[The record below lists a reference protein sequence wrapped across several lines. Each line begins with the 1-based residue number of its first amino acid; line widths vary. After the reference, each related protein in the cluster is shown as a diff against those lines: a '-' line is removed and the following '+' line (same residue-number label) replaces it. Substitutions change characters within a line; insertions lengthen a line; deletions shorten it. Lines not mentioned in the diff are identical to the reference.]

1 MPSFAAATLR
11 RLGALLRGPTS
22 PDAGVRGQPPAVV
35 LDGMSAVA
43 LTEARACEGAALGSS
58 SPASTAARLWSRRR
72 EAHATNAFGQLLGAV
87 EADSPRGALAAAIGM
102 AASGERAVAFLAG
115 PDLAGAGDLLAQAA
129 GLRLP
134 LVVHLACRAGA
145 AHAHALGSGHDAYAN
160 AAGSGWLQLFATN
173 AQEAADLALV
183 ARRVAERALVPA
195 LVAMDAEQTASALQD
210 VRLPDDALVRGFL
223 GDPSRAIAAPTD
235 AQKLLFGDTRRALPR
250 AFDLERPVLLSPL
263 EGPEAWAL
271 GAAGARAF
279 FDAHVPA
286 VLADAFEAFAAAT
299 GRRYAP
305 LARHRTEDASIVLV
319 AQGSAVETAIALA
332 DRARSE
338 DRRKV
343 GVVGVRCL
351 RPLPGAELVSAI
363 AGREV
368 VAVLERTSGALGEDA
383 PLAAELRAALLRA
396 RENAAFGAGTH
407 PGYPSLSGR
416 QLPRIVSVRFG
427 AGGLALRASDLSALV
442 EELSNGPGRAQV
454 WLGLDANVSAGAHP
468 KRQALADRLRRGYP
482 DLDAIGLR
490 SRTAPPDLRPAH
502 STTISIHRVGGG
514 ERESLAAAT
523 AALVHAVA
531 GGGVR
536 GRAACGWQQHGE
548 VLVERIVHVPAGT
561 LPCDPGDDGFVDV
574 AVLADGG
581 ARLSHEAVAALARGA
596 AVLAPAVCASQAESQ
611 LAAHGRDDVRL
622 LAVDAGDD
630 GDTDAD
636 ALLGGIAR
644 VLADR
649 AATAAFGWAKLAA
662 AHEASLDAAQEAS
675 LPAADGATVH
685 APRSAGTHETIGGDP
700 TAGGDRAPG
709 ASVRERRTAAF
720 RRGYESLRVV
730 APSSVVAAPVELAE
744 RAAPPLLRHLARAD
758 ERCDSLPRFW
768 SQTGVLYESGSTAD
782 LSVDPYLATGAVPP
796 LSSMLRSAAPAGDV
810 LPVFDPATCDGHG
823 RLWTTCPDGS
833 VAALA
838 ISPKALLDAGIALAS
853 EAGRPADA
861 LRRIAGKLAR
871 RASRIVRDGDG
882 HGLASELL
890 TSAYTDVC
898 AESGSDA
905 ALDAALD
912 AVVGEIGDLP
922 LARTG
927 PFFDA
932 AEREASGSGE
942 LLALVVNPDAVKSA
956 ELLLATC
963 GGRGLRAAPKTGEN
977 VAAARRLW
985 ALWQRLP
992 DTSGATIRRVAAH
1005 PDVGPLAAMLLSR
1018 HTALAMAGGDSA
1030 EPASGAKLVLRWVL
1044 AAAEHHLQP
1053 IVQKQL
1059 ADIEDLRARLAERTR
1074 TLLADALP
1082 TGDLDAL
1089 AEGLEVFGR
1098 SDVDLADLTAKVEHA
1113 TGAGRV
1119 DGARLARLVEVAR
1132 GLADLAWRLSRGP
1145 AGLGRARTGIAIAPG
1160 SAASW
1165 TAVFPYNP
1173 FASPAVVDAS
1183 GETTQLA
1190 TGLLEGQMRQALAGV
1205 RLVRWA
1211 RLELDRPNAGDAE
1224 RAALSRL
1231 GFADLTAEERAAC
1244 APVVVVGDGD
1254 AFGGRAAAQLA
1265 WLLDS
1270 KLPVKILVLDEIGG
1284 RADAGSGVDVL
1295 ASWPPSRRPDVGLL
1309 GLLARKAFVVQTSP
1323 ADPAHFAG
1331 GVTRALAFDGPALIH
1346 VHAPSPGR
1354 HGFRASE
1361 LFERARA
1368 AVASRAFPL
1377 FVFDPSREGVFGSR
1391 LELGANPDA
1400 GAPWARGA
1408 TGDATPADWAL
1419 GERRFA
1425 HAFAPLAASD
1435 PLPTPVAEYL
1445 AMETAAREGRTPFVV
1460 APDDPARRLRV
1471 LPALA
1476 ADADDRTRLW
1486 RTLQELAGVA
1496 TPFTREVREQAGAEV
1511 AAAHAAEIAALRGEY
1526 EARLANLRA
1535 EFEVEATARVTRGL
1549 MRLAGHAPDGGGAPA
1564 DREGAS

>member
-11 RLGALLRGPTS
+11 RLGDLLRGHSGAGAGAALHEQPS
-22 PDAGVRGQPPAVV
+22 PVV
-35 LDGMSAVA
+35 LDGLSAVTLA
-43 LTEARACEGAALGSS
+43 EACACEGAALGSS
-58 SPASTAARLWSRRR
+58 HPASTAARLWNRRR
-72 EAHATNAFGQLLGAV
+72 QAHAANAFGQLLGAV

-102 AASGERAVAFLAG
+102 AASGERAVAFLSG

-129 GLRLP
+129 GLRLA

-145 AHAHALGSGHDAYAN
+145 AHAHAIGSGHEAYTN
-160 AAGSGWLQLFATN
+160 AAGSGWLQLFAAN
-173 AQEAADLALV
+173 AQEAVDLALI

-195 LVAMDAEQTASALQD
+195 LVAMDAEQTATALQD
-210 VRLPDDALVRGFL
+210 VRLPDEGLVRSLL
-223 GDPSRAIAAPTD
+223 GEPSRAIAAPTD
-235 AQKLLFGDTRRALPR
+235 AQKLLYGDTRRALPR
-250 AFDLERPVLLSPL
+250 AFDLERPMLLSPL

-286 VLADAFEAFAAAT
+286 VLADACEAFAAAT

-305 LARHRTEDASIVLV
+305 LALHRTDDASIVLV
-319 AQGSAVETAIALA
+319 AQGSTVETAIALA
-332 DRARSE
+332 DRERAE
-338 DRRKV
+338 ERRKI
-343 GVVGVRCL
+343 GVVGVRAL
-351 RPLPGAELVSAI
+351 RPLPGAALVSAVSGK
-363 AGREV
+363 AV
-368 VAVLERTSGALGEDA
+368 VAVLERTGAGVADDA
-383 PLAAELRAALLRA
+383 PLTTELRAALLRA
-396 RENAAFGAGTH
+396 RENAEFGPGTH
-407 PGYPSLSGR
+407 AGYPSLSGR
-416 QLPRIVSVRFG
+416 ELPRIVTVRYG
-427 AGGLALRASDLSALV
+427 AGGLALRASDLTALV
-442 EELSNGPGRAQV
+442 KELAAGPQRTHV

-490 SRTAPPDLRPAH
+490 SRATPPDLRPAH
-502 STTISIHRVGGG
+502 ATTIAIHRTGGG
-514 ERESLAAAT
+514 EGESLAAAT
-523 AALVHAVA
+523 ATLVHATA
-531 GGGVR
+531 GGGIR
-536 GRAACGWQQHGE
+536 GRAACGWRLHAE
-548 VLVERIVHVPAGT
+548 ALVDRVVHVPAGAAAY
-561 LPCDPGDDGFVDV
+561 DPGDDGVVDL
-574 AVLADGG
+574 AVLSADGVW
-581 ARLSHEAVAALARGA
+581 LSHESVAALARGG
-596 AVLAPAVCASQAESQ
+596 AVLAPPACAPQAEAQ
-611 LAAHGRDDVRL
+611 LAAQGRDDVRL
-622 LAVDAGDD
+622 LTIDAA
-630 GDTDAD
+630 DAD

-649 AATAAFGWAKLAA
+649 VAGPSFTWPKLAA
-662 AHEASLDAAQEAS
+662 AHEASLDAAPEIATPV
-675 LPAADGATVH
+675 PAGLVAT
-685 APRSAGTHETIGGDP
+685 IGDP
-700 TAGGDRAPG
+700 TSGGEAASG
-709 ASVRERRTAAF
+709 ASIRERRIVAF

-730 APSSVVAAPVELAE
+730 EPSSVVAAPVELAE

-758 ERCDSLPRFW
+758 ERQDSLPRFW

-782 LSVDPYLATGAVPP
+782 LSVDPYFATGAVPP
-796 LSSMLRSAAPAGDV
+796 LSSMLRSSAPAGDV

-853 EAGRPADA
+853 EAGHPADA

-890 TSAYTDVC
+890 ASAYTDVC
-898 AESGSDA
+898 AEFGSDA

-912 AVVGEIGDLP
+912 AVVREIGDLP
-922 LARTG
+922 LARTEA
-927 PFFDA
+927 FFEA
-932 AEREASGSGE
+932 AEREAAGSGE
-942 LLALVVNPDAVKSA
+942 LLALVVNPDAMKSA
-956 ELLLATC
+956 ELLLATSE
-963 GGRGLRAAPKTGEN
+963 GRGLRAVPKTADSVE
-977 VAAARRLW
+977 AARRLW

-992 DTSGATIRRVAAH
+992 DTPGATIRRVTSH

-1018 HTALAMAGGDSA
+1018 HTSLAMAGGDGA
-1030 EPASGAKLVLRWVL
+1030 EPASGAKLALRWTL

-1074 TLLADALP
+1074 SLLADALP

-1089 AEGLEVFGR
+1089 ADGLELFGR

-1113 TGAGRV
+1113 TGTGRV

-1132 GLADLAWRLSRGP
+1132 GLADLSWRMSKGP
-1145 AGLGRARTGIAIAPG
+1145 AGLGRARTGLAIAPG

-1165 TAVFPYNP
+1165 TAVFPHNP
-1173 FASPAVVDAS
+1173 FASPAVVDPS
-1183 GETTQLA
+1183 GETVQLA

-1205 RLVRWA
+1205 RLLRWA
-1211 RLELDRPNAGDAE
+1211 RLELERPNAGDAE
-1224 RAALSRL
+1224 HAALSQI
-1231 GFADLTAEERAAC
+1231 GFADLTVEERQAC

-1254 AFGGRAAAQLA
+1254 AFGGRAASQLA

-1284 RADAGSGVDVL
+1284 RADAGAGVDVL
-1295 ASWPPSRRPDVGLL
+1295 ASWPPSRRADVGLL
-1309 GLLARKAFVVQTSP
+1309 GLLARSAFVVQTSP

-1331 GVTRALAFDGPALIH
+1331 GVARAFAFDGPALIH

-1354 HGFRASE
+1354 HGFRAAE

-1391 LELGANPDA
+1391 LELDANPDA
-1400 GAPWARGA
+1400 GALWVQEAAGVS
-1408 TGDATPADWAL
+1408 TPADWAL

-1425 HAFAPLAASD
+1425 HAFAPLAPSD

-1445 AMETAAREGRTPFVV
+1445 ALDPRTREGRTPFVTS
-1460 APDDPARRLRV
+1460 PGEPSRRLRV
-1471 LPALA
+1471 LAPLV
-1476 ADADDRTRLW
+1476 ADADDRARLW

-1496 TPFTREVREQAGAEV
+1496 TPFTREVREQANADV
-1511 AAAHAAEIAALRGEY
+1511 AAAHAAEIAALRSDY
-1526 EARLANLRA
+1526 EARLAGLRA
-1535 EFEVEATARVTRGL
+1535 GFEAEATRRVTRGL
-1549 MRLAGHAPDGGGAPA
+1549 MRLAGYAPDGAGSPDG
-1564 DREGAS
+1564 RENAS